1 MEKLNNNGKL
11 DVNAIRLYKNTL
23 LEDIKS
29 SNGIVGFA
37 IGDAKLHYG
46 YFEIQMII
54 IQLYLKL

>member
-37 IGDAKLHYG
+37 IGDAKQHYG
-46 YFEIQMII
+46 YF
-54 IQLYLKL
+54 

>member
-11 DVNAIRLYKNTL
+11 DVNAIRLYNNIL

-29 SNGIVGFA
+29 RNGIVGFA

-46 YFEIQMII
+46 YF
-54 IQLYLKL
+54 

>member
-1 MEKLNNNGKL
+1 MSGDKIMEKLNNNGKL

-46 YFEIQMII
+46 YF
-54 IQLYLKL
+54 